1 MDIFV
6 LTSLLEG
13 LPNVLIEAQAVG
25 LPVVC
30 SGAGG
35 MREAFVEGKT
45 GYSVPSASSDAFAG
59 AVGRLVEDDILRA
72 TMGAAGQQHA
82 RRMFS
87 IERMIEST
95 IKAYVKAP
103 KLENRVDGPD
113 WQSLDLSSEIWL
125 GGAVKDQGHGFTA
138 DLPPGTNVS
147 SLCLW
152 EDDHRLGPAHA
163 KKSEVRSLGRGRYAS
178 TGRQILFSSSDN
190 SDIRFN
196 GRAYRL
202 RSEDAAQR
210 FDEIILKPELV
221 NREIGYCYIAHLE
234 LGAGSQ
240 RFAVWENK
248 SRLGPGYCLHDE
260 IRTRGMGRY
269 SIWGPALYF
278 SNVGQ

>member
-1 MDIFV
+1 MALIGSHLTRRVRFGLEAPSKTRGMV
-6 LTSLLEG
+6 L
-13 LPNVLIEAQAVG
+13 LPICQ
-25 LPVVC
+25 
-30 SGAGG
+30 
-35 MREAFVEGKT
+35 
-45 GYSVPSASSDAFAG
+45 
-59 AVGRLVEDDILRA
+59 
-72 TMGAAGQQHA
+72 
-82 RRMFS
+82 
-87 IERMIEST
+87 
-95 IKAYVKAP
+95 
-103 KLENRVDGPD
+103 
-113 WQSLDLSSEIWL
+113 
-125 GGAVKDQGHGFTA
+125 
-138 DLPPGTNVS
+138 PGTNVS

-240 RFAVWENK
+240 RFAVWENE

-269 SIWGPALYF
+269 SIWGPAHLLF
-278 SNVGQ
+278 ERRTIAIRHTMVEPMSCAEIEKSRRPTNRIPVGRASQLIELCVTCLVRLFLGMISYPGAWCT